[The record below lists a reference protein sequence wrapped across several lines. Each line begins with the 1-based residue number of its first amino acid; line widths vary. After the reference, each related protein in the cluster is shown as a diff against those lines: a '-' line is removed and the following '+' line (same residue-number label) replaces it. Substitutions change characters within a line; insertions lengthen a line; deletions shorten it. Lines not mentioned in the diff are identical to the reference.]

1 MATQITNYQCPSCT
15 GPLQF
20 SATTGKLEC
29 EYCCSSFTVDEIEA
43 LYAEKNEKAEAA
55 AQTRQGAGEW
65 NAENMRAYLCPSCG
79 AELLCDV
86 TTAATSCPYC
96 GNPTVVPGQ
105 FADVQKPDYVIPFKV
120 DKAAA
125 MAALTQHYKGK
136 PLLPGTFAKEN
147 HLEEVKG
154 VYVPFWLFDG
164 AAKADVTFSATRNHV
179 QTTPRER
186 IITTEHY
193 RVERSGSVSFERV
206 PVDGSTKM
214 PDGHMDAI
222 EPFDYSQMEPFSMA
236 YLPGF
241 LADKYDVDAAA
252 CADRAEERC
261 RNSAIAAME
270 ETVTGYSTCTVQQA
284 NVQIEQKDV
293 HYALLPVWLLSTKWQ
308 DQNYLFAMNGQTGRL
323 IGDLPISKGKLAAWF
338 AGLFAVFAVIGWLL
352 FEVEAGLI
360 GGAIIAAI
368 VCAILAGTMK
378 TAGLQTDAHAYI
390 PSSGVT
396 LTGRS
401 DRFLHRTV
409 SRQPINNGSHG
420 DGPRGGPHGGHG
432 PHHGPRGR

>member
-15 GPLQF
+15 GPLEY

-29 EYCCSSFTVDEIEA
+29 EYCMSSFTPEEIEA
-43 LYAEKNEKAEAA
+43 FYAQKNEKAEAA
-55 AQTRQGAGEW
+55 AQQVQQTEEW
-65 NAENMRAYLCPSCG
+65 NAETMRSYVCPSCG

-105 FADVQKPDYVIPFKV
+105 FADTRKPDYVIPFKV
-120 DKAAA
+120 DKDAAV
-125 MAALTQHYKGK
+125 AALKQHYKGK
-136 PLLPGTFAKEN
+136 PLLPRSFASEN

-164 AAKADVTFSATRNHV
+164 EATANVTFAATRSRVH
-179 QTTPRER
+179 TTANER
-186 IITTEHY
+186 ITTTEHY
-193 RVERSGSVSFERV
+193 RVERSGKVSFEKV

-222 EPFDYSQMEPFSMA
+222 EPYDYSQMEPFSMA

-241 LADKYDVDAAA
+241 LADKYDVDADS
-252 CADRAEERC
+252 CADRAQERC

-270 ETVTGYSTCTVQQA
+270 ETVTGYSSCSVQHA
-284 NVQIEQKDV
+284 DVQIRQNDT

-308 DQNYLFAMNGQTGRL
+308 EKNYLFAMNGQTGKL
-323 IGDLPISKGKLAAWF
+323 IGDLPVSKGKLALWF
-338 AGLFAVFAVIGWLL
+338 VALFAVFAALGWLL
-352 FEVEAGLI
+352 FEAEAGII
-360 GGAIIAAI
+360 GGAVIVVI
-368 VCAILAGTMK
+368 VCAIMAGAMK
-378 TAGLQTDAHAYI
+378 TAHLQTDAHAYI
-390 PSSGVT
+390 PGSGVT

-401 DRFLHRTV
+401 DLFTHRTV
-409 SRQPINNGSHG
+409 TRQPINRDSGGSKQ
-420 DGPRGGPHGGHG
+420 GG
-432 PHHGPRGR
+432 R

>member
-20 SATTGKLEC
+20 SASTGKLEC
-29 EYCCSSFTVDEIEA
+29 EYCCSSFTPEEIEA
-43 LYAEKNEKAEAA
+43 YYAEKNEQAETAA
-55 AQTRQGAGEW
+55 RQTGEW
-65 NAENMRAYLCPSCG
+65 NAENMRSYLCPSCG

-105 FADVQKPDYVIPFKV
+105 FADVKKPDYVIPFKV
-120 DKAAA
+120 DKDAAV
-125 MAALTQHYKGK
+125 AALKQHYKGK
-136 PLLPGTFAKEN
+136 PLLPGEFARES

-164 AAKADVTFSATRNHV
+164 NAKADVTFSATRSHV
-179 QTTPRER
+179 HTTPRER
-186 IITTEHY
+186 VITTEHY
-193 RVERSGSVSFERV
+193 RVERSGNVSFEKV

-214 PDGHMDAI
+214 PDSHMDAI

-241 LADKYDVDAAA
+241 LADKYDVDAETSAE
-252 CADRAEERC
+252 RAKERC

-270 ETVTGYSTCTVQQA
+270 ETVTGYSTCSVQQA
-284 NVQIEQKDV
+284 NVRLDRSRTS
-293 HYALLPVWLLSTKWQ
+293 YALLPVWLLSTKWQ
-308 DQNYLFAMNGQTGRL
+308 DKNYLFAMNGQTGKL
-323 IGDLPISKGKLAAWF
+323 IGDLPVSMGKLAIWF
-338 AGLFAVFAVIGWLL
+338 AGLFAVFAAIGWLL
-352 FEVEAGLI
+352 FEMEAGLI
-360 GGAIIAAI
+360 GGAVIAAV
-368 VCAILAGTMK
+368 VCAIMAGTMK
-378 TAGLQTDAHAYI
+378 TARLQTDAHAYI
-390 PSSGVT
+390 PGSGVT

-409 SRQPINNGSHG
+409 SRQPINNGSQGGHR
-420 DGPRGGPHGGHG
+420 PGGPGHHPGGPGHG
-432 PHHGPRGR
+432 NGGR